1 MVSLLSRDGGI
12 NLDDYKKQGLLSTKS
27 RQAFEKLEDERGS
40 AIAKAVMLSS
50 LERGNS
56 TIHSCNRESIRK
68 LLKTIQNQHHMK
80 PTEDDWDLIH
90 ESIIAWKNDLGYH
103 ELVCNLMRTEVGTF
117 SASIPR
123 GYGRQK
129 VVWSDFIDEHFKTF
143 SVEGTDIIVIGMKG
157 SGKTHLAVLLGE
169 EAINKGLYFATNIKI
184 STTNEF
190 VCRANYLS
198 DVFKLCA
205 STNKHIMLII
215 DEPEAV
221 FSRLQSITKEAKN
234 IGIFFNLT
242 RKLHISIVTIW
253 HFEKDIPN
261 SLSDEIERNW
271 AIKINKIRK
280 KAAFVSGR
288 DMNMLLTGI
297 PDTTLGFKSVGASSA
312 GSFDVD
318 IDVRKV
324 LGRLKQFEE
333 KDESVA
339 KKELL
344 KALTDPLMY
353 LPEYRDRFG
362 ADTSQEEKLARVKNI
377 IEDNI
382 DEYLTGT
389 GKTIDFTK
397 ICKVHKISQ
406 IDARYIKNEI
416 MRNPEIKEKLKKKG

>member
-1 MVSLLSRDGGI
+1 M
-12 NLDDYKKQGLLSTKS
+12 DDYKKQGLLSTKS

-50 LERGNS
+50 FERGNTS
-56 TIHSCNRESIRK
+56 IHSCNRELLRKILLDIRDRCG
-68 LLKTIQNQHHMK
+68 MD
-80 PTEDDWDLIH
+80 PSSFDWETLH
-90 ESIIAWKNDLGYH
+90 NAVVAWNNDLGYH

-129 VVWSDFIDEHFKTF
+129 VVWSDFIEEHFKTF
-143 SVEGTDIIVIGMKG
+143 SIEGTDIVILGMKG
-157 SGKTHLAVLLGE
+157 SGKTHLSVLLGE
-169 EAINKGLYFATNIKI
+169 EAINRGSFFATNIKI
-184 STTNEF
+184 LTDNEF
-190 VCRANYLS
+190 VHKTNYLS

-221 FSRLQSITKEAKN
+221 FSRLQSITREAKN
-234 IGIFFNLT
+234 IDTFFNLT
-242 RKLHISIVTIW
+242 RKLRVSVVTIW

-261 SLSDEIERNW
+261 SLSEEIERNF

-297 PDTTLGFKSVGASSA
+297 PDTNLGFKSVGALSA

-324 LGRLKQFEE
+324 LVSKQFN
-333 KDESVA
+333 S
-339 KKELL
+339 
-344 KALTDPLMY
+344 
-353 LPEYRDRFG
+353 
-362 ADTSQEEKLARVKNI
+362 
-377 IEDNI
+377 
-382 DEYLTGT
+382 
-389 GKTIDFTK
+389 
-397 ICKVHKISQ
+397 
-406 IDARYIKNEI
+406 
-416 MRNPEIKEKLKKKG
+416 